1 MSTRDVALR
10 ISPSQGILQGISQ
23 EGGLLVP
30 EQLPHVELDLDRL
43 KDMDYRELALHI
55 MHPFFTD
62 FDREEL
68 RDRIHRAYDDKFSH
82 PEIALS

>member
-1 MSTRDVALR
+1 MLLCVYPLPKGSFR
-10 ISPSQGILQGISQ
+10 ISQ

-55 MHPFFTD
+55 MHPFTD
-62 FDREEL
+62 FDREGAKGSYSSCL
-68 RDRIHRAYDDKFSH
+68 R
-82 PEIALS
+82 